1 MWVFT
6 ASPSHPGRGRQWVY
20 LPGAATAF
28 SPRDGPVDRS
38 HGLQDEQLVAVQE
51 EQPEDDAEDRKS
63 PEAADPLLNPK
74 EEKSFF
80 MSLLPQ
86 REQHSAAS
94 DMLRAK
100 YSKVPP
106 QSPHLYS

>member
-1 MWVFT
+1 MPACPQVMK
-6 ASPSHPGRGRQWVY
+6 RRRM
-20 LPGAATAF
+20 AF
-28 SPRDGPVDRS
+28 LQ
-38 HGLQDEQLVAVQE
+38 GLQEEQLVAVQE
-51 EQPEDDAEDRKS
+51 EQLEEEAEERKS
-63 PEAADPLLNPK
+63 PEEADPLLNPK

-80 MSLLPQ
+80 ISRLPQ

-100 YSKVPP
+100 YSKVSP

>member
-1 MWVFT
+1 M
-6 ASPSHPGRGRQWVY
+6 HPGFQSPPSPPLMPRPF
-20 LPGAATAF
+20 LPACPQVMKRRRMAF
-28 SPRDGPVDRS
+28 LQ
-38 HGLQDEQLVAVQE
+38 GLQEEQLVAVQE
-51 EQPEDDAEDRKS
+51 EQLEEEAEERKS
-63 PEAADPLLNPK
+63 PEEADPLLNPK

-80 MSLLPQ
+80 ISRLPQ

-100 YSKVPP
+100 YSKVSP